1 MNVVRYEHSLLWTWS
16 VISGVRRQFPRGGQ
30 VSSQTSDVTHQPWGK
45 CRRQDH
51 SRGSRGHAPG
61 KILQNYT

>member
-16 VISGVRRQFPRGGQ
+16 VISGVRRQFPRQ
-30 VSSQTSDVTHQPWGK
+30 VSPWGK